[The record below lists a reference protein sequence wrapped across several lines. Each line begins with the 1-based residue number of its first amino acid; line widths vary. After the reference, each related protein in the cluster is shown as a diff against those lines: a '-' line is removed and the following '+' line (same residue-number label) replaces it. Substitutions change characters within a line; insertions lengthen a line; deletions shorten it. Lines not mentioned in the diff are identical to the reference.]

1 MRNILVTLSL
11 LISFNALA
19 DYSDPDSYPECQY
32 ADENVEL
39 ELVQIEPNRY
49 INDGN
54 QFLYPTQMGPYEVQV
69 FVDANCHEDIASIA
83 NAYLVKDNEG
93 NIVLNHDY
101 DVYNLRDV
109 TPSKNFPFF
118 ILRRYTGGAHC
129 CYTSHYFSKD
139 KPYRLK
145 ETIHSR
151 DIKPIYNDI
160 DQDGEME
167 MIERDA
173 IFTYWYVSSAASRFI
188 EVIYRADKNGFHVA
202 QDLIRQNMKY
212 PTVQSALHQIRI
224 EIKETKE
231 HVIRYPHLAKNSY
244 VKNQTFHDIGVF
256 TAGFLYAGMEKE
268 GWQFF
273 NQIWAEE
280 DLGITKRVSFR
291 SELEDL
297 ITGSRH
303 YQLLLGMDV
312 ESSEDHTANMIFQNI
327 IKRFKKYQNSLLT
340 NGSQEE

>member
-1 MRNILVTLSL
+1 MALPKITTPTYELVIPSTDEKIKYRPFLVKEEKILLLAMESENQNEIINAIKQIVTECTFGKLKVGRMPMFDVEYLFLNIRAKSVGEISELTL
-11 LISFNALA
+11 IA
-19 DYSDPDSYPECQY
+19 PDDKKTKVAVKIDLSKIQVE
-32 ADENVEL
+32 EEEGHTNKVEL
-39 ELVQIEPNRY
+39 TDE
-49 INDGN
+49 
-54 QFLYPTQMGPYEVQV
+54 MG
-69 FVDANCHEDIASIA
+69 
-83 NAYLVKDNEG
+83 
-93 NIVLNHDY
+93 
-101 DVYNLRDV
+101 
-109 TPSKNFPFF
+109 
-118 ILRRYTGGAHC
+118 
-129 CYTSHYFSKD
+129 
-139 KPYRLK
+139 
-145 ETIHSR
+145 
-151 DIKPIYNDI
+151 IY
-160 DQDGEME
+160 
-167 MIERDA
+167 
-173 IFTYWYVSSAASRFI
+173 
-188 EVIYRADKNGFHVA
+188 
-202 QDLIRQNMKY
+202 MKY
-212 PTVQSALHQIRI
+212 PTVESALHQIRI

-256 TAGFLYAGMEKE
+256 TAEFLYAGMEKE

-273 NQIWAEE
+273 DQIWAEE